1 MAFSSNHINQL
12 SEAIN
17 TMRDQRIAFDVPPFD
32 HEDIARIFI
41 KPEDMEVLQRAA
53 ELVETRY
60 MDRMIQAVVQTD
72 AFEAPVRIILRLA
85 NTRPD
90 NKPMY
95 LVPQYATSGWAAR
108 EPMRVGSVIESYIV
122 ECINTSISFNYVKAV
137 LNRLD
142 DICLYESQVAFFWP
156 VVRVLADITNDGKL
170 KKSFDKKTRTPL
182 PSMPPDIRAA
192 CKETAEIV
200 TSAHILGKPP
210 ERKFPF
216 TLHITG
222 NRLLCHHTPIG
233 VIGYQ
238 A

>member
-1 MAFSSNHINQL
+1 MAFSSNHITQL

-60 MDRMIQAVVQTD
+60 TDRMIQAVVQTD
-72 AFEAPVRIILRLA
+72 AFDTPVRITLRLA

-95 LVPQYATSGWAAR
+95 LVPQYATSGYTR
-108 EPMRVGSVIESYIV
+108 EPMRVGSAIESYIV
-122 ECINTSISFNYVKAV
+122 ECINTSISFNYVKTV

-142 DICLYESQVAFFWP
+142 AICQHESQVAFFWP

-182 PSMPPDIRAA
+182 PSLPPDIRAA

-238 A
+238 V

>member
-12 SEAIN
+12 LEAIN
-17 TMRDQRIAFDVPPFD
+17 TMRDQRIAFDVPSFD
-32 HEDIARIFI
+32 HEDIARVFI

-53 ELVETRY
+53 DLVETRY
-60 MDRMIQAVVQTD
+60 MDRMIQAAVQTD
-72 AFEAPVRIILRLA
+72 AFDTPVRIVLRLT

-95 LVPQYATSGWAAR
+95 LVPQYATSGYTR
-108 EPMRVGSVIESYIV
+108 EPMRVGSAIESYIV
-122 ECINTSISFNYVKAV
+122 ECINTFISFSYVKTV

-142 DICLYESQVAFFWP
+142 EICQHESQVAFFWP

-170 KKSFDKKTRTPL
+170 KKSFDKKTRTP
-182 PSMPPDIRAA
+182 MPPLPPHIRAA

-210 ERKFPF
+210 ERKSPF
-216 TLHITG
+216 TLYIAS
-222 NRLLCHHTPIG
+222 NRLICRHTPIG
-233 VIGYQ
+233 DIVYQ

>member
-1 MAFSSNHINQL
+1 MAFSSTHINQL
-12 SEAIN
+12 LNAIN

-32 HEDIARIFI
+32 HEDIARVFI

-53 ELVETRY
+53 DLVETRY
-60 MDRMIQAVVQTD
+60 VDRMIQAVVQTD
-72 AFEAPVRIILRLA
+72 AFDTPVRITLRLA
-85 NTRPD
+85 NIRPD

-95 LVPQYATSGWAAR
+95 LVPQYATSGYTR
-108 EPMRVGSVIESYIV
+108 EPMRVGPAIESYIV
-122 ECINTSISFNYVKAV
+122 EYINTFISFSYVKAV

-142 DICLYESQVAFFWP
+142 EICQHESQVAFFWP

-182 PSMPPDIRAA
+182 PSLPPHIRAA
-192 CKETAEIV
+192 CKETAEII

-210 ERKFPF
+210 ERKLPF
-216 TLHITG
+216 TLYIAG
-222 NRLLCHHTPIG
+222 NRLICHHTPIG
-233 VIGYQ
+233 DIVYQ